1 MSEADTQPA
10 FTASDPTCSAW
21 VAANAG
27 SGKTYVLVTRLVRL
41 MLSGVAP
48 EKLLCLTYTRSAAA
62 EMQDRLF
69 TLLAQWALLDDAAL
83 HKEIGQRLGTPD
95 DQHDL
100 ALARMLFARAL
111 ETPGGL
117 RVQTIHSF
125 CESLL
130 KRFPLEAG
138 LSPQF
143 DLLDEHEANDIQTRI
158 VRRLFV
164 RHGDAAL
171 RGALDALTRQISEPD
186 LDKLARS
193 ILAQRD
199 KFSPAEET
207 KTLTALRDNLGL
219 GGLQEAARAPD
230 VVAAAHMQAHVDGA
244 KALANWL
251 GEAEQVTN
259 QKRGQDLARFIEA
272 MSKQKWEAA
281 WSALSDVFLTQNGTA
296 RSSLVTKTYAN
307 DTPALASRLQEWATG
322 FEAAYEQYRAA
333 HSYQM
338 TRALHVFAGHLLR
351 DYAAMKE
358 QRGVLDYDD
367 LISCTN
373 KMLAQNRA
381 AAWVLFKID
390 SGLEHILVD
399 EAQDTSPAQW
409 RVIRALADEFFAGQ
423 TANPKPRTIFAV
435 GDEKQSIFS
444 FQGADPAGFDA
455 QYRHFDKLLADI
467 GGAVRYV
474 PLLMSWRSAPQILSL
489 VDQVFGSQDAAR
501 GLSASGDSVKHT
513 AKRDTAHGYVALW
526 EAESTGAAPERVAA
540 GSLPTMDLPETSRQK
555 LARRIADKIQ
565 SWKLDP
571 SCDIRPGDILIL
583 VRKRDAFVDDMIR
596 ALKRREIQVAG
607 ADRMVLLEQIAIMD
621 LMAAAEFA
629 LNPED
634 DLSLACFLRSP
645 LGGLDEEQLFELA
658 HGRTASLW
666 AALVEAAKTS
676 QNEVLI
682 AAHQRLSWLLENI
695 DYLRPYNY
703 FAELLSTQNGQALLR
718 SRLGHEIDD
727 AIGEFLRLALAF
739 ESRHVTSMQG
749 FLNFLRQGEQ
759 AIKRDMESRQNAV
772 RIMTVHGAK
781 GLEAPIVF
789 LPDTC
794 SRPTG
799 GAQQRGV
806 LQLAGGTKP
815 LWRARRTMRE
825 AFGTQQEER
834 AEQGEQD
841 EAKRLLYVAMTR
853 ARDRL
858 YIGGYLNRGASSA
871 PDGSWYQMIA
881 NTLCDDEREAEEDGR
896 KLWHLGEEAAAMPE
910 RAEPDKPVIEP
921 GPAPDWVAQK
931 ISTEAARADVQAEKI
946 FAPSAMGVRQRQGEA
961 AIGDHHEA
969 LLVGT
974 LSHALF
980 EHLPAMPE
988 ARQHQAASDYL
999 ARHGQIVPEA
1009 MRTKIVEDVLAVLG
1023 DATMAR
1029 LFAPDSRAEAP
1040 IAGFLTRHDGER
1052 MQFNGQIDRYV
1063 ETPEMIY
1070 LVDFKTGQVPDSDSI
1085 PEAYLLQMAVYQALM
1100 QAARPGKMVQ
1110 CGLVWTQACRV
1121 DWLPA
1126 AALQAAR
1133 DAMLSRK

>member
-1 MSEADTQPA
+1 MREPHIQPA
-10 FTASDPTCSAW
+10 FAASDPTSSAW

-83 HKEIGQRLGTPD
+83 HEEIGQRLGTPD

-143 DLLDEHEANDIQTRI
+143 DLLDEHETNDIQARL
-158 VRRLFV
+158 VRRLLV
-164 RHGDAAL
+164 RQGDPAL

-199 KFSPAEET
+199 KFSPAEES
-207 KTLTALRDNLGL
+207 KNLTALSTSLGL
-219 GGLQEAARAPD
+219 ADLPEAARAPD
-230 VVAAAHMQAHVDGA
+230 VIAASHMRQHLDDA
-244 KALANWL
+244 KALASWL
-251 GEAEQVTN
+251 GASSQVTN
-259 QKRGQDLARFIEA
+259 QKRSQELVGFIDAMAAKKFELAWA
-272 MSKQKWEAA
+272 T
-281 WSALSDVFLTQNGTA
+281 LCDVFLTQNGTA
-296 RSSLVTKTYAN
+296 RTALVTKTYAKESRSLAQRLESW
-307 DTPALASRLQEWATG
+307 TQTFTAALS
-322 FEAAYEQYRAA
+322 QYRAA

-338 TRALHVFAGHLLR
+338 TGALYVFAGHLLR

-367 LISCTN
+367 LIACTN

-455 QYRHFDKLLADI
+455 QYRHFDKMLADI

-474 PLLMSWRSAPQILSL
+474 PLKMSWRSAPQILRL
-489 VDQVFGSQDAAR
+489 VDQVFGSPEAAR
-501 GLSASGDSVKHT
+501 GLSASGDVPHHL
-513 AKRDTAHGYVALW
+513 AKRDLATGYVALW
-526 EAESTGAAPERVAA
+526 QAETAHAAPERVAA
-540 GSLPTMDLPETSRQK
+540 GALPTLDLPETSRQK

-565 SWKLDP
+565 SWMLDAD
-571 SCDIRPGDILIL
+571 CDIRPGDILIL

-596 ALKRREIQVAG
+596 ALKRREIRVAG

-634 DLSLACFLRSP
+634 DLTLACFLRSP
-645 LGGLDEEQLFELA
+645 LGGVDEAQLFELA

-666 AALVEAAKTS
+666 AALVDAAKTS
-676 QNEVLI
+676 QNAVLI

-718 SRLGHEIDD
+718 RRLGHEIED

-759 AIKRDMESRQNAV
+759 AIKRDMENRHDAV

-794 SRPTG
+794 SPPTSG
-799 GAQQRGV
+799 SQHRGV

-815 LWRARRTMRE
+815 LWRARRAMRE
-825 AFGTQQEER
+825 AFGAQQEAR

-858 YIGGYLNRGASSA
+858 YIGGYLNRSANSA

-881 NTLCDDEREAEEDGR
+881 DTLGQDAQEVEEAGR
-896 KLWHLGEEAAAMPE
+896 KVWQLGDEAAAMPE
-910 RAEPDKPVIEP
+910 RTEQDKPAIDP
-921 GPAPDWVAQK
+921 GPAPDWVTKK
-931 ISTEAARADVQAEKI
+931 ISIEAAREHVQAEKV
-946 FAPSAMGVRQRQGEA
+946 FAPSAMGVRQRQGDGAVMEN
-961 AIGDHHEA
+961 HEA

-974 LSHALF
+974 LSHSLF
-980 EHLPAMPE
+980 EHLPSLPE
-988 ARQHQAASDYL
+988 PQQHQAASAYL
-999 ARHGQIVPEA
+999 ARHGSGVPQA
-1009 MRTKIVEDVLAVLG
+1009 TRDKIVEDVLAVLG
-1023 DATMAR
+1023 DATMAS
-1029 LFAPDSRAEAP
+1029 LFAPNARAEAP
-1040 IAGFLTRHDGER
+1040 IAGFLTRDDGER

-1070 LVDFKTGQVPDSDSI
+1070 LVDFKTGQVPDSDAI
-1085 PEAYLLQMAVYQALM
+1085 PEGYLLQMAVYQALM
-1100 QAARPGKMVQ
+1100 QAARPEKRVT

-1121 DWLPA
+1121 DWLSD
-1126 AALQAAR
+1126 AALDAAR